1 MDILYNLIMA
11 TFRQTTPI
19 LLAATG
25 GVYSDRSGLANITLE
40 ASMIMGAFFAVYGS
54 YTYGSSAVGILFG
67 LIAGV
72 VTGVLFALIC
82 LYMGGNN
89 VVVGISFNLIAWGL
103 TTFLLL
109 AIYGTTGSFVS
120 RKIVS
125 MPKYTVPVLSGL
137 PVIGG
142 LFKSQTIVAYFSVL
156 FVVITWFILFRTKE
170 GMKIRACGENPQA
183 AAAVGYDVRKIQF
196 LCSVIT
202 STACGLAGAHLS
214 LGLVTLFAEK
224 MTAGKGFI
232 ALAVVTFGGGSLW
245 KVMAISGLF
254 GLADAVSV
262 VLKRYDYPSF
272 LIQMIPYLVVVVFV
286 AFDPAVK
293 YFRERKLRSL

>member
-82 LYMGGNN
+82 LYTGGNN

-103 TTFLLL
+103 TTSFTHAERLKTLHGCAFMTSQDKEDLINVYPVGEEDDSLIKQVPKAELISIITPRIEEIFELVNKKLAEHGLRDISSHRVVLTGGGAQLSGIRDIANMVLDKQVRIGRPKNVINLPDNLYNPCFSTAIGLLL
-109 AIYGTTGSFVS
+109 FALNYSEKKPNKIISKPASSGTSFG
-120 RKIVS
+120 R
-125 MPKYTVPVLSGL
+125 
-137 PVIGG
+137 
-142 LFKSQTIVAYFSVL
+142 
-156 FVVITWFILFRTKE
+156 IL
-170 GMKIRACGENPQA
+170 
-183 AAAVGYDVRKIQF
+183 D
-196 LCSVIT
+196 
-202 STACGLAGAHLS
+202 
-214 LGLVTLFAEK
+214 
-224 MTAGKGFI
+224 
-232 ALAVVTFGGGSLW
+232 W
-245 KVMAISGLF
+245 
-254 GLADAVSV
+254 
-262 VLKRYDYPSF
+262 LKQSF
-272 LIQMIPYLVVVVFV
+272 
-286 AFDPAVK
+286 
-293 YFRERKLRSL
+293 

>member
-156 FVVITWFILFRTKE
+156 FVVIILVHFIPHQGGHENRGLRGKSPGCCCGGLRRPQDPVSLFRNHQH
-170 GMKIRACGENPQA
+170 R
-183 AAAVGYDVRKIQF
+183 
-196 LCSVIT
+196 
-202 STACGLAGAHLS
+202 
-214 LGLVTLFAEK
+214 
-224 MTAGKGFI
+224 
-232 ALAVVTFGGGSLW
+232 
-245 KVMAISGLF
+245 
-254 GLADAVSV
+254 
-262 VLKRYDYPSF
+262 
-272 LIQMIPYLVVVVFV
+272 
-286 AFDPAVK
+286 
-293 YFRERKLRSL
+293 LRPGPGRICPWGW

>member
-1 MDILYNLIMA
+1 
-11 TFRQTTPI
+11 
-19 LLAATG
+19 
-25 GVYSDRSGLANITLE
+25 
-40 ASMIMGAFFAVYGS
+40 MIMGAFFAVYGS
-54 YTYGSSAVGILFG
+54 YTYGSSTVGILFG

-125 MPKYTVPVLSGL
+125 MPKYTVPFLSGL
-137 PVIGG
+137 PVVGG

-202 STACGLAGAHLS
+202 STACGLAGAHL
-214 LGLVTLFAEK
+214 
-224 MTAGKGFI
+224 
-232 ALAVVTFGGGSLW
+232 
-245 KVMAISGLF
+245 
-254 GLADAVSV
+254 
-262 VLKRYDYPSF
+262 
-272 LIQMIPYLVVVVFV
+272 
-286 AFDPAVK
+286 
-293 YFRERKLRSL
+293 

>member
-1 MDILYNLIMA
+1 M
-11 TFRQTTPI
+11 
-19 LLAATG
+19 
-25 GVYSDRSGLANITLE
+25 
-40 ASMIMGAFFAVYGS
+40 
-54 YTYGSSAVGILFG
+54 
-67 LIAGV
+67 
-72 VTGVLFALIC
+72 
-82 LYMGGNN
+82 
-89 VVVGISFNLIAWGL
+89 
-103 TTFLLL
+103 
-109 AIYGTTGSFVS
+109 
-120 RKIVS
+120 
-125 MPKYTVPVLSGL
+125 
-137 PVIGG
+137 
-142 LFKSQTIVAYFSVL
+142 
-156 FVVITWFILFRTKE
+156 
-170 GMKIRACGENPQA
+170 
-183 AAAVGYDVRKIQF
+183 GYDVRKIQF

>member
-1 MDILYNLIMA
+1 
-11 TFRQTTPI
+11 
-19 LLAATG
+19 
-25 GVYSDRSGLANITLE
+25 
-40 ASMIMGAFFAVYGS
+40 
-54 YTYGSSAVGILFG
+54 
-67 LIAGV
+67 
-72 VTGVLFALIC
+72 
-82 LYMGGNN
+82 
-89 VVVGISFNLIAWGL
+89 
-103 TTFLLL
+103 
-109 AIYGTTGSFVS
+109 
-120 RKIVS
+120 
-125 MPKYTVPVLSGL
+125 MPKYTVPFLSGL
-137 PVIGG
+137 PVVGG

-245 KVMAISGLF
+245 KVMAISGPVSYTHLVF
-254 GLADAVSV
+254 RRVQQAFCDIYNKPINYKLQSVIADGCTV
-262 VLKRYDYPSF
+262 
-272 LIQMIPYLVVVVFV
+272 
-286 AFDPAVK
+286 
-293 YFRERKLRSL
+293 YF